1 MSTFQVLQGTPFLG
15 ARSDVDK
22 ARLVLFGCPYDSTS
36 SFRPG
41 SRFGPQAIR
50 AVSDVLETY
59 CPVLDR
65 DLEDVAFTDTGDLVL
80 PPGDTRAALDMIR
93 EMAVSVYKKR
103 QIPAGLGGEH
113 LLTLPLVEAALEVF
127 PDLVV
132 MQFDAHLDMR
142 TDYLGV
148 ELSHATVMR
157 KIVDLIEPS
166 RVLQIGPRSGTRGEF
181 RAAKMLG
188 NVKPVDVTGQ
198 ELSQW
203 IGERPL
209 YVTVD
214 LDVLDPSI
222 LPGTG
227 TPEPGGVDFAT
238 LQNWLAALAGKRWI
252 GWDVM
257 ELSPMYDP
265 SQVSSMVAAKVVRT
279 MILASTAN
287 P

>member
-1 MSTFQVLQGTPFLG
+1 M
-15 ARSDVDK
+15 
-22 ARLVLFGCPYDSTS
+22 FGCPYDSTI

-41 SRFGPQAIR
+41 SRFGPPAIR

-65 DLEDVAFTDTGDLVL
+65 DLEDVAFYDAGDLLL
-80 PPGDTRAALDMIR
+80 PPGDTPGSLKSIY
-93 EMAVSVYKKR
+93 EMAASVYRKK

-113 LLTLPLVEAALEVF
+113 LLTLPLVEAALEAF
-127 PDLVV
+127 PDMVIV
-132 MQFDAHLDMR
+132 QFDAHMDMR
-142 TDYLGV
+142 SDYLGV

-157 KIVDLIEPS
+157 KVSDRMEPS
-166 RVLQIGPRSGTRGEF
+166 RVLQVGPRSGTRDEF
-181 RAAKMLG
+181 RAAKAIG
-188 NVKPVDVTGQ
+188 NHRTVGVTGQ
-198 ELSQW
+198 EISQW
-203 IGERPL
+203 IGDRPL

-214 LDVLDPSI
+214 LDILDPSI

-257 ELSPMYDP
+257 ELSPMYDA
-265 SQVSSMVAAKVVRT
+265 SQVSSIVAAKVVRT
-279 MILASTAN
+279 MLLACTAAG
-287 P
+287 